1 MMKLAD
7 IALSRQL
14 LATGLAFLLG
24 SSFVVAQISPAE
36 IHNPQ
41 LKALE
46 KTHLTQLVDLNR
58 QISTMKFPFPFIPSR
73 YVGLDPK
80 DQPGT
85 DRRGLEFVRF
95 QDRTVLKV
103 SGNYNAAFNADLL
116 TANQRAN
123 RVLDDVIVPILAQLV
138 RGFPHPT
145 DFDAFG
151 FEVSYHVR
159 RRAQR
164 YGYEGRENFV
174 VVFDNQNASAFLKVQ
189 NETQKQEI
197 LSASAT
203 FVDGKELG
211 LALGER
217 DSIPLEGVAGPEQR
231 EVSKAAG
238 KEDSLSIQP
247 EARPLI
253 QTPAVR
259 SAVPEQELPPGLRSR
274 RVDETLNAIQLSRQS
289 EGAAAVHT
297 QAEVDALQ
305 NKLQPQLDA
314 LAKEGA
320 AKFHFV
326 EYAPSSLALF
336 HDQIYLQLTLRNPAL
351 FDQNSTSIYKRAARS
366 FDLFLAPSLKDLLA
380 KIPDSPEIA
389 GLDITVLDQF
399 AANASS
405 SEALEFICPLS
416 SLRQFTDYTITN
428 QDLIN
433 QSIVLVNG
441 VRISL
446 NLQQVE

>member
-1 MMKLAD
+1 M
-7 IALSRQL
+7 
-14 LATGLAFLLG
+14 
-24 SSFVVAQISPAE
+24 
-36 IHNPQ
+36 
-41 LKALE
+41 
-46 KTHLTQLVDLNR
+46 
-58 QISTMKFPFPFIPSR
+58 
-73 YVGLDPK
+73 
-80 DQPGT
+80 
-85 DRRGLEFVRF
+85 
-95 QDRTVLKV
+95 LKV

-123 RVLDDVIVPILAQLV
+123 RVLDDVVDPILALLV
-138 RGFPHPT
+138 RDFPHPT

-151 FEVSYHVR
+151 FEISYHVR
-159 RRAQR
+159 RRSQH
-164 YGYEGRENFV
+164 YEYEGKENFV
-174 VVFDNQNASAFLKVQ
+174 VVFESQNALAYLKAQ
-189 NETQKQEI
+189 NENQKQEI

-203 FVDGKELG
+203 FVDGKELEV
-211 LALGER
+211 ALGER
-217 DSIPLEGVAGPEQR
+217 DPISFEAVARPKQQEAPGG
-231 EVSKAAG
+231 AG
-238 KEDSLSIQP
+238 KEGSLPTQN
-247 EARPLI
+247 EVRPLT
-253 QTPAVR
+253 QAPAVR
-259 SAVPEQELPPGLRSR
+259 SAAHDQALPPELNSR

-289 EGAAAVHT
+289 EGAAAAHT
-297 QAEVDALQ
+297 QVEVDALQ

-326 EYAPSSLALF
+326 EYAPSSLVLF

-351 FDQNSTSIYKRAARS
+351 FDQNSTSIYRRAARS
-366 FDLFLAPSLKDLLA
+366 FDLFLAPSLKDLLG
-380 KIPDSPEIA
+380 KVPNSPEIA

-399 AANASS
+399 AANSSS

-416 SLRQFTDYTITN
+416 ALRQFTDYAITN

>member
-1 MMKLAD
+1 MKFAD
-7 IALSRQL
+7 NAVSRQL
-14 LATGLAFLLG
+14 LATGLGLLMG
-24 SSFVVAQISPAE
+24 SSLLVAQISPAE
-36 IHNPQ
+36 ISNPQ

-46 KTHLTQLVDLNR
+46 KTYLTQLVDLNR
-58 QISTMKFPFPFIPSR
+58 QISAMKFPFTFVPSR

-80 DQPGT
+80 DQAGA

-116 TANQRAN
+116 TAKQRAN
-123 RVLDDVIVPILAQLV
+123 RVLDDVVDPILALLV
-138 RGFPHPT
+138 RDFPHPT

-159 RRAQR
+159 RRSQH
-164 YGYEGRENFV
+164 YEYEGKENFV
-174 VVFDNQNASAFLKVQ
+174 VVFDSKNALAYLTAQKGS
-189 NETQKQEI
+189 QKQDI
-197 LSASAT
+197 LSSSAT
-203 FVDGKELG
+203 FVDGKELEI
-211 LALGER
+211 ALGER
-217 DSIPLEGVAGPEQR
+217 EPVALEGVDSPEKTETSTAVR
-231 EVSKAAG
+231 
-238 KEDSLSIQP
+238 KEGSLSIQTETP
-247 EARPLI
+247 PLHEA
-253 QTPAVR
+253 PALG
-259 SAVPEQELPPGLRSR
+259 SAGHDQNLPTGLASR
-274 RVDETLNAIQLSRQS
+274 RVDATLNAIQLSRQS
-289 EGAAAVHT
+289 EGAAAAYT
-297 QAEVDALQ
+297 QVDVDSLQ
-305 NKLQPQLDA
+305 SKLQPQLDA
-314 LAKEGA
+314 LTKEGA

-326 EYAPSSLALF
+326 EYAPSSLVLF
-336 HDQIYLQLTLRNPAL
+336 HDQIYLQLTLRNPSL

-366 FDLFLAPSLKDLLA
+366 FDLFLAPSLKDLLG
-380 KIPDSPEIA
+380 KVPNSPEIA

-399 AANASS
+399 AANSSS

-416 SLRQFTDYTITN
+416 ALRQFTDYTITN